1 MKKFTK
7 ITSNAVYLPMSNVDT
22 DMIIPKQFLK
32 TIVRTGLGK
41 SLFYELRFDESGN
54 ERNDFILNQS
64 SAKESKILI
73 SGNNFGCGSSREHAV
88 WALTDFGFE
97 CVIAPSFADIF
108 YNNCFQ
114 NGLLPIQLAKDQIE
128 IILKDIESELTIS
141 VDLQNQVIIRGNKD
155 KINFDIDSFKKECL
169 LKGLDNIGL
178 TLKKTSQI
186 AEFESNQKKQ
196 SFWLY
201 KKIK

>member
-1 MKKFTK
+1 MKKFTN

-54 ERNDFILNQS
+54 QRNDFILNQS

-88 WALTDFGFE
+88 WALSDFGFE

-114 NGLLPIQLAKDQIE
+114 NGFLPIQLEKDQIE
-128 IILKDIESELTIS
+128 IILKDIESKLTIT

-155 KINFDIDSFKKECL
+155 KINFEIDTFKKECL
-169 LKGLDNIGL
+169 LRGLDNIGL
-178 TLKKTSQI
+178 TLKKTSKI

-201 KKIK
+201 K